1 MIVIIVLSFSFCKL
15 ILYEKNDTIQ
25 QTDLGGINMF
35 PTEHAWIMKNLE
47 GSFSVEGITIS
58 DEMKK
63 KLQMLSNDETT
74 SEELIAEL
82 ISKYKDPN
90 G

>member
-1 MIVIIVLSFSFCKL
+1 MS
-15 ILYEKNDTIQ
+15 
-25 QTDLGGINMF
+25 
-35 PTEHAWIMKNLE
+35 PTEHAWIIKNLE

-63 KLQMLSNDETT
+63 KLQMLSNGETT

-82 ISKYKDPN
+82 ITKYNVSNDLYD
-90 G
+90 

>member
-1 MIVIIVLSFSFCKL
+1 MS
-15 ILYEKNDTIQ
+15 
-25 QTDLGGINMF
+25 

-58 DEMKK
+58 VEMKE
-63 KLQMLSNDETT
+63 KLQILSNGETT
-74 SEELIAEL
+74 SEELTA
-82 ISKYKDPN
+82 KYKDPN